1 MEKKTFIV
9 VSQYEDP
16 VLIQVSSNVVD
27 FWRWLRENFPNDNI
41 RDLSFIE
48 VTEEEIKNF

>member
-16 VLIQVSSNVVD
+16 VLIQVSSNVIE
-27 FWRWLRENFPNDNI
+27 FWDWLKENYPDDCI
-41 RDLSFIE
+41 RDLSFII